1 MFSGRKRKVE
11 TPDTSVIVVAAG
23 SASRMGGIDK
33 QLMPLADAP
42 VLVHTLQ
49 RLGSCPSVAEI
60 IVVTREQS
68 IPILHQMIADFDLQ
82 KIHTIVTGGQTRQQ
96 SVQNGF
102 REIARKASL
111 SQFMTEQGLL
121 YAPRM

>member
-42 VLVHTLQ
+42 VLVHF
-49 RLGSCPSVAEI
+49 S
-60 IVVTREQS
+60 
-68 IPILHQMIADFDLQ
+68 F
-82 KIHTIVTGGQTRQQ
+82 
-96 SVQNGF
+96 
-102 REIARKASL
+102 
-111 SQFMTEQGLL
+111 
-121 YAPRM
+121 

>member
-1 MFSGRKRKVE
+1 
-11 TPDTSVIVVAAG
+11 
-23 SASRMGGIDK
+23 MGGIDK

-82 KIHTIVTGGQTRQQ
+82 KIAP
-96 SVQNGF
+96 S
-102 REIARKASL
+102 SL
-111 SQFMTEQGLL
+111 EVKRGSSRFKTDSGK
-121 YAPRM
+121 

>member
-23 SASRMGGIDK
+23 IASRMGGIDK

-82 KIHTIVTGGQTRQQ
+82 KIRTIVTGGQTR
-96 SVQNGF
+96 VEN
-102 REIARKASL
+102 KCTL
-111 SQFMTEQGLL
+111 SRPLGSW
-121 YAPRM
+121 